1 MRKFVKSSVVKGVIQ
16 APASKS
22 VAQRAIAMA
31 TMANGLSEILNIG
44 NSNDC
49 LAAIGVCRELGGII
63 NGDEERMIIDGGLKL
78 PSNPLNCG
86 ESGLSIRMFSPIAS
100 TLNGEVVLIGEGS
113 LKNRPMQIITDA
125 LAQFGVEC
133 STNSGFLPIKVKGPI
148 RGGQIMV
155 DGSLSSQVLTGLLMA
170 SPLASS
176 DVTIFVDNLKSIPYA
191 QLTID
196 MMRKFGVEVENINNA
211 EFKIK
216 APQQYKPCNFNV
228 EGDWSGAAF
237 LLVAGAIAGEVEV
250 TNLNPRSLQADRAII
265 NALIWAGAYV
275 SIRENSIFVKKEK
288 LTGFDFDAT
297 HCPDLFPPL
306 VALASHC
313 QGESKILGVSR
324 LRVKESDR
332 AATLMEEFT
341 KLGINIKV
349 QDDLMIIQGGK
360 PHSAKVQSHADHRIA
375 MACAVAAL
383 NGVGE
388 VEIDG
393 AEAVSK
399 SYPGFFE
406 DLNEVVGLKDKV

>member
-1 MRKFVKSSVVKGVIQ
+1 MKRYVKSSAVSGIIQ

-22 VAQRAIAMA
+22 VAQRAIALAAMA
-31 TMANGLSEILNIG
+31 DGRSEIMNAG
-44 NSNDC
+44 NSDDC
-49 LAAIGVCRELGGII
+49 LAAISVCKGMGAAIDGNDKLL
-63 NGDEERMIIDGGLKL
+63 IIDGGLRL
-78 PSNPLNCG
+78 PAKPLNCG

-100 TLNGEVVLIGEGS
+100 TLSDEITLIGEGS
-113 LKNRPMQIITDA
+113 LKKRPMQIITDA
-125 LAQFGVEC
+125 LAQFGVTC
-133 STNSGFLPIKVKGPI
+133 STSDGLLPIKVKGPI
-148 RGGQIMV
+148 KGGSINV

-170 SPLASS
+170 SPKASS
-176 DVTIFVDNLKSIPYA
+176 DVTILVDNLKSIPYV

-196 MMRKFGVEVENINNA
+196 MMRRFGVDVENINNS
-211 EFKIK
+211 EFRIN
-216 APQQYKPCNFNV
+216 APQQYKPCKYNV

-237 LLVAGAIAGEVEV
+237 LLVVGAIAGEVEV

-265 NALIWAGAYV
+265 NALMWSGAYV
-275 SIRENSIFVKKEK
+275 SIRENSVFVKKES

-313 QGESKILGVSR
+313 NGESKILGVSR
-324 LRVKESDR
+324 LKVKESDR

-341 KLGINIKV
+341 KLGIGIKV
-349 QDDLMIIQGGK
+349 ENDLMIIQGGK
-360 PHSAKVQSHADHRIA
+360 VNSAKVQSHGDHRIA

-383 NGVGE
+383 NGNCE

-399 SYPGFFE
+399 SYPDFYSH
-406 DLNEVVGLKDKV
+406 LKAITSDNH